1 MKLAYGVLG
10 ALVVAFAL
18 LWALMGDP
26 VGAAWSLAVLSL
38 LGALLAAIIGYLV
51 AYAPDWIRRAR
62 GITWEQHLAQLESAG
77 IAVREHYRTD
87 RALTFEDLATGSLV
101 HLLDVGDGRF
111 LCLYG
116 QDYYSLEPF
125 DDEPDDVQPRRFPTS
140 EFSLLRDAKTRDVL
154 DLTPGA
160 NVVEPTLCE
169 GIAKPN
175 ELYELGIRLKDGEVL
190 AGLSFE
196 IIEGALTPRR

>member
-1 MKLAYGVLG
+1 
-10 ALVVAFAL
+10 
-18 LWALMGDP
+18 MGDP

-38 LGALLAAIIGYLV
+38 VGALLAAIIGYLV
-51 AYAPDWIRRAR
+51 VHAPEWIRRAR
-62 GITWEQHLAQLESAG
+62 GVSREQHLAQLESAG
-77 IAVREHYRTD
+77 KAVREHYRTD
-87 RALTFEDLATGSLV
+87 RALTFEDLRTGSLV

-116 QDYYSLEPF
+116 QDYYSFEPF

-154 DLTPGA
+154 ELTPGT

-190 AGLSFE
+190 SGLSFE
-196 IIEGALTPRR
+196 IIARALKARPLTSFEQRPSA